1 MADIERDAGRRRRRI
16 RISPILTS
24 AFALSILTAVFFLQ
38 GRAYRS
44 GWLGFFGMEHALFPI
59 SSGEGYWLTLSG
71 WATTSVRWFNSAW
84 QIYADTLCRYGL
96 LLFVLVMLVIF
107 LEWLKFHRASKV
119 AQDKADDDNRKPPE
133 WIREWLVSGSKVRY
147 WLARAAVAL
156 VLVPFSLAVVPM
168 LLFLAGI
175 LLATVIAL
183 AFVPFENLGKQ
194 AAIDFCKRPVSQIA
208 RVVLRE
214 PHMPDWGYRIEC
226 NPDVCAIVRDGRV
239 LIVPMD
245 HVERIELPP
254 LGGTTQPAGAPAQ
267 EQLCST
273 PVDDSAVPP

>member
-1 MADIERDAGRRRRRI
+1 MADKKPDAGKRRKRI
-16 RISPILTS
+16 RISPALTS
-24 AFALSILTAVFFLQ
+24 AFVLSVLTAVFFLQ

-59 SSGEGYWLTLSG
+59 SSGEGYWLTLSA
-71 WATTSVRWFNSAW
+71 WATTSVHWFNSAW
-84 QIYADTLCRYGL
+84 QIYADTLWRYGL
-96 LLFVLVMLVIF
+96 LLFVLAMLVIF
-107 LEWLKFHRASKV
+107 LEWLKFHRASKNS
-119 AQDKADDDNRKPPE
+119 QDKADNRKPPE

-156 VLVPFSLAVVPM
+156 VIVPFSLAVAPA
-168 LLFLAGI
+168 LLFVAGI

-183 AFVPFENLGKQ
+183 AFVPFEKLGKQ

-214 PHMPDWGYRIEC
+214 PHTPDWGYRIEC
-226 NPDVCAIVRDGRV
+226 NPDACAMVRDGRV
-239 LIVPMD
+239 FIVPMD

-254 LGGTTQPAGAPAQ
+254 LGGMAQPAGAPVQ
-267 EQLCST
+267 EQLCPT
-273 PVDDSAVPP
+273 PVDDSAVPS